1 MTVLTSPSADSH
13 SSTSAAPPNQTPH
26 PPPWQVRWKR
36 PRLDR
41 VVSGIDASGEDS
53 EKNVYE
59 EIENSIRD
67 DWVPISC
74 ASVVLTRDEARRAIL
89 ELQKRDRLLVKKKV
103 SSFDHIWWNEW
114 SVL

>member
-1 MTVLTSPSADSH
+1 L
-13 SSTSAAPPNQTPH
+13 
-26 PPPWQVRWKR
+26 
-36 PRLDR
+36 
-41 VVSGIDASGEDS
+41 GIDASGEDS

-103 SSFDHIWWNEW
+103 SSFDH
-114 SVL
+114 

>member
-1 MTVLTSPSADSH
+1 L
-13 SSTSAAPPNQTPH
+13 
-26 PPPWQVRWKR
+26 
-36 PRLDR
+36 
-41 VVSGIDASGEDS
+41 GIDASGEDS

-89 ELQKRDRLLVKKKV
+89 ELQKRDRLFVKKKV
-103 SSFDHIWWNEW
+103 SSFDH
-114 SVL
+114 